1 MEAVVPKI
9 NVLERQNLY
18 TKIVSMH
25 STFRNLGNHELSYVL
40 QRQADINVVGKI
52 KHKSFNIRNTKRY
65 KSCIPS

>member
-25 STFRNLGNHELSYVL
+25 STFRNLGNYELSYVL
-40 QRQADINVVGKI
+40 QKQADINVVGK
-52 KHKSFNIRNTKRY
+52 N
-65 KSCIPS
+65 